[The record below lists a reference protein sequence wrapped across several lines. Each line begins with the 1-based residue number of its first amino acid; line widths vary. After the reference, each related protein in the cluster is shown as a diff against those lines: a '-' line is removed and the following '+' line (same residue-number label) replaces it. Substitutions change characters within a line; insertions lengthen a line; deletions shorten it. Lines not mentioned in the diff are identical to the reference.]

1 MKESKGDIKT
11 QRKSII
17 SKRIFDQETS
27 LCETLSKQNN
37 GKCNWGKCD
46 ECGVLPLLYKFR
58 YGKILENKDEIKQ
71 IKK

>member
-1 MKESKGDIKT
+1 MKEDKINIKT
-11 QRKSII
+11 QCRPTI
-17 SKRIFDQETS
+17 SKRIFDQETA
-27 LCETLSKQNN
+27 LCKTLSKQNN
-37 GKCNWGKCD
+37 GRCNWGKCD

>member
-17 SKRIFDQETS
+17 SKQIFDQETS
-27 LCETLSKQNN
+27 LCKTLSKQNN